1 MERFPEFIIEK
12 DFVEND
18 ELWKDDDRE
27 SEFRMQ
33 TRGRRALDRMF
44 GENGAS
50 ETCTSPLH
58 SQFDIA
64 DEIDISIT
72 SHSQFFRNLLA
83 VLNHQPY
90 PLATG
95 EMIPVVV
102 KATRVRKQGSDSG
115 SSGEE

>member
-1 MERFPEFIIEK
+1 MTNFGKTTIENPKIGCKPEEGELSIGCSVRTELARLVSLPFIPDVKHEK
-12 DFVEND
+12 
-18 ELWKDDDRE
+18 
-27 SEFRMQ
+27 
-33 TRGRRALDRMF
+33 
-44 GENGAS
+44 
-50 ETCTSPLH
+50 
-58 SQFDIA
+58 A

-102 KATRVRKQGSDSG
+102 KATRVRKQGTESG